1 MSAIFYVLRTGCQW
15 NALPRSLG
23 ASRHRYMTDSTNGE
37 RLVFSSKCGSMDWL
51 CTIKKL
57 GSIGN
62 GRLWMVLLQKH
73 LLGEKST
80 GPNPTDRA
88 KSGTKRSI
96 LVDGKGVPLGVCVD
110 GANRH
115 DMKMTKATLQSIVIY
130 RPDPTIRSS
139 STCAWTK
146 ALGSTLCSSS
156 SNSDVHNAS
165 YSSYESLS
173 SV

>member
-1 MSAIFYVLRTGCQW
+1 MA
-15 NALPRSLG
+15 
-23 ASRHRYMTDSTNGE
+23 
-37 RLVFSSKCGSMDWL
+37 
-51 CTIKKL
+51 
-57 GSIGN
+57 
-62 GRLWMVLLQKH
+62 LLQKR

-130 RPDPTIRSS
+130 RPEPTIRSKRAHVHGQRLRVS
-139 STCAWTK
+139 RGIRITGRVWLYNSHQIKRKGKK
-146 ALGSTLCSSS
+146 AALKKEYQNTDARRWVVERTHSWMNRFRRLLVRWEKRIENYIGMLHFACGWITYRRSGLF
-156 SNSDVHNAS
+156 A
-165 YSSYESLS
+165 
-173 SV
+173 

>member
-1 MSAIFYVLRTGCQW
+1 MLYLEVLVLQVQ
-15 NALPRSLG
+15 
-23 ASRHRYMTDSTNGE
+23 YMTDSTNGE
-37 RLVFSSKCGSMDWL
+37 RLVFSSKCGSMDWR

-130 RPDPTIRSS
+130 RPDPTIRS
-139 STCAWTK
+139 K
-146 ALGSTLCSSS
+146 AAHVHGQRLRVSRGIRITGRVWLY
-156 SNSDVHNAS
+156 NSHQIKR
-165 YSSYESLS
+165 
-173 SV
+173 

>member
-1 MSAIFYVLRTGCQW
+1 MSAIFYVLCTGCQW

-23 ASRHRYMTDSTNGE
+23 ASSNRYMTDSRNGE
-37 RLVFSSKCGSMDWL
+37 RLVFSSKRGSMDWL

-96 LVDGKGVPLGVCVD
+96 L
-110 GANRH
+110 A
-115 DMKMTKATLQSIVIY
+115 
-130 RPDPTIRSS
+130 IR
-139 STCAWTK
+139 
-146 ALGSTLCSSS
+146 
-156 SNSDVHNAS
+156 
-165 YSSYESLS
+165 
-173 SV
+173 